1 MKKFLTKI
9 GYMAFGSLL
18 TIVGYH
24 FGNVDNNSVNAQET
38 FQTPVEIVDKLRVRQ
53 LEIVGNDNSP
63 RIYLGTDLDRGQIKF
78 VSDSDTSQI
87 SLKATSHGGQIK
99 LHNVSGKHKIS
110 LSLTGDG
117 RGSIMIGEK
126 AGVVLTETDNGGVVV
141 VDSEDEKSM
150 VTLQALKSGG
160 FVVMATDPSGG
171 SALLGAT
178 DGGGVFQVSRKDIA
192 HAVLSSNSDGGIL
205 ELYDKSGKTLIH
217 AGVTD
222 ESNGFLV
229 TFNKDGTITNS
240 MGGNSIGGT
249 STSTYKYKKEV
260 LRTRSIPLLRLKEGD

>member
-1 MKKFLTKI
+1 
-9 GYMAFGSLL
+9 MAALL
-18 TIVGYH
+18 TIIGYH

-78 VSDSDTSQI
+78 VGDSDISQM
-87 SLKATSHGGQIK
+87 SLKATSNGGHIE
-99 LHNVSGKHKIS
+99 LHNRYGKPKILLDHK
-110 LSLTGDG
+110 DDRG
-117 RGSIMIGEK
+117 RIMILGEDET
-126 AGVVLTETDNGGVVV
+126 GRVVLMEDDNGGIAIVA
-141 VDSEDEKSM
+141 SEDEKSM
-150 VTLQALKSGG
+150 VSLQALKSGG
-160 FVVMATDPSGG
+160 MVMATDRSGG
-171 SALLGAT
+171 SAWLCAT
-178 DGGGVFQVSRKDIA
+178 DGGGFFEVNKNDITY
-192 HAVLSSNSDGGIL
+192 AVLSSNSDGGIL
-205 ELYDKSGKTLIH
+205 QLYDKSNKTLIH

-260 LRTRSIPLLRLKEGD
+260 IRTRSIDLPRLKEGD